1 MLVCSIFTDYDS
13 LNIVSIYLRVL
24 VINFVCLVPVLNVY
38 RMSADLLESQ
48 LYWYCTLFAHCL
60 QIGLLS
66 DINLANHPGLI
77 NLLEDGETPEDL
89 KKLSPEQILIRW
101 VNYHL
106 RNAGVDRRIRNF
118 QEDIKVRTKPS
129 HTAVDMREE

>member
-13 LNIVSIYLRVL
+13 LNIVSLYLWIL
-24 VINFVCLVPVLNVY
+24 VIYFVCLVLNVY
-38 RMSADLLESQ
+38 RMSADLLESP
-48 LYWYCTLFAHCL
+48 LYFMLFAHCL

-129 HTAVDMREE
+129 HIVVDTIEE

>member
-1 MLVCSIFTDYDS
+1 M
-13 LNIVSIYLRVL
+13 
-24 VINFVCLVPVLNVY
+24 
-38 RMSADLLESQ
+38 
-48 LYWYCTLFAHCL
+48 
-60 QIGLLS
+60 S

-118 QEDIKVRTKPS
+118 QEDIKVLLKLVKFVIFLYVILLNNNKLFNLSNIYTKIQFLNLDVLRYKLS
-129 HTAVDMREE
+129 FNLSLG

>member
-1 MLVCSIFTDYDS
+1 M
-13 LNIVSIYLRVL
+13 
-24 VINFVCLVPVLNVY
+24 
-38 RMSADLLESQ
+38 
-48 LYWYCTLFAHCL
+48 
-60 QIGLLS
+60 S

-118 QEDIKVRTKPS
+118 QEDIKVLLKLVEFVIFLYVILLNNDKLLNLGNTIQ
-129 HTAVDMREE
+129 

>member
-13 LNIVSIYLRVL
+13 LNIVSLNLWVL
-24 VINFVCLVPVLNVY
+24 VIYFVCLVLSVY
-38 RMSADLLESQ
+38 RRSADLLESQ
-48 LYWYCTLFAHCL
+48 LYWYCMLFAHCL

-129 HTAVDMREE
+129 HIVVDTIEE

>member
-1 MLVCSIFTDYDS
+1 
-13 LNIVSIYLRVL
+13 
-24 VINFVCLVPVLNVY
+24 
-38 RMSADLLESQ
+38 MSADLLESP
-48 LYWYCTLFAHCL
+48 LYCMLFAHCL

-118 QEDIKVRTKPS
+118 QEDIKVRTKRS
-129 HTAVDMREE
+129 HTAVDTIEE

>member
-1 MLVCSIFTDYDS
+1 M
-13 LNIVSIYLRVL
+13 
-24 VINFVCLVPVLNVY
+24 
-38 RMSADLLESQ
+38 
-48 LYWYCTLFAHCL
+48 
-60 QIGLLS
+60 S

-77 NLLEDGETPEDL
+77 NLLEEGETPEDL

-118 QEDIKVRTKPS
+118 QEDIKVLLKLVEFIIFLYVILLNNDILWNLGNICIKIQFLNLDVLRYKLS
-129 HTAVDMREE
+129 FNLSWG

>member
-1 MLVCSIFTDYDS
+1 M
-13 LNIVSIYLRVL
+13 
-24 VINFVCLVPVLNVY
+24 
-38 RMSADLLESQ
+38 
-48 LYWYCTLFAHCL
+48 LFAHCL

-118 QEDIKVRTKPS
+118 QEDIKVRTKRS
-129 HTAVDMREE
+129 HTAVDTIEE